1 MAKGMLW
8 ICCYATVLTT
18 CFALRRP
25 DTSSI
30 SGLYT
35 RNVQIGDVARFQGAV
50 LLVDGKQ
57 TSCES
62 VVLDSRAGLVA
73 ASCLKYGSDKAV
85 DTSVKYEIV
94 IKGQSGS
101 TTSNRYTISSV
112 NVHPKYNSDT
122 YINNLAVVQFNTN
135 DNSSWKNSI
144 ATNPK
149 EWNNEFF
156 IRRSLSDV
164 SSMTWNNIL
173 AYSSTETPD
182 YCQKASKIYSA
193 NTDDFLCNYAATLSI
208 QNSECKVPYGLVF
221 AAVQPSDVNM
231 VALYSHS
238 AVYGN
243 SMCSKDRKLHY
254 YTLLRN
260 YIGWVADVLGRP
272 VGTFAKDSEFKFAP
286 SISYSMKNV
295 AKNNIEGIKV
305 FSGDSYSQNSAAPD
319 VSTPQTDE
327 SIDEKNAPLA
337 TAPNTDEIPLPTDTI
352 KSDKQE
358 DKPTEENAKEDDA
371 DGVFLDDTSSST
383 KRTNTESVEN
393 NHSKTVNEDAETDDV
408 SSEDSVDEDD
418 KSAETSNEASKESNT
433 NKIVVIAMLAIGGI
447 ALVGAVIAWF
457 LIRRKKHA
465 ARRQNGWNRES
476 MDQLPRGLRPTV
488 DYTYD
493 RSPTEEIIN
502 HYSTRHSGYG
512 GNPMRNTYNSEAR
525 RATYNDHPMHGAY
538 NRGTRRDTFEDGTR
552 RDTYG
557 DDARR
562 DTYGDGTRRDTYG
575 DGARQNTYGDGP
587 KRDTYDDGPK
597 RDTYDDYPKRDNYS
611 GAVRRDNYGDSARQ
625 DTYDDREGH
634 TTYENSNFQWRLNS
648 TYKNQR

>member
-1 MAKGMLW
+1 MAKGMLL
-8 ICCYATVLTT
+8 ICCYATVLAT
-18 CFALRRP
+18 CFAFRKP
-25 DTSSI
+25 DTSSV

-35 RNVQIGDVARFQGAV
+35 RNVQITDVTRFQGAV

-73 ASCLKYGSDKAV
+73 ASCLKYGSDKGV
-85 DTSVKYEIV
+85 DKSIKYEIV
-94 IKGQSGS
+94 MKSGNES
-101 TTSNRYTISSV
+101 TASNRYTISSFD
-112 NVHPKYNSDT
+112 VHPNYNPDT

-135 DNSSWKNSI
+135 DNSSWINSI

-164 SSMTWNNIL
+164 SSMTWNKIL

-182 YCQKASKIYSA
+182 YCQKASKVYSA
-193 NTDDFLCNYAATLSI
+193 NTGDFLCNYAATLSI
-208 QNSECKVPYGLVF
+208 QNSKCKVPYGVVF

-238 AVYGN
+238 AVYGD

-260 YIGWVADVLGRP
+260 YIGWVAVVLGRS
-272 VGTFAKDSEFKFAP
+272 VGTFAKAPEFKFTP

-295 AKNNIEGIKV
+295 EESNIKGVKV
-305 FSGDSYSQNSAAPD
+305 FSGDSYSQNPVSPD
-319 VSTPQTDE
+319 VNTPQSDD
-327 SIDEKNAPLA
+327 SIDEKEMPLA
-337 TAPNTDEIPLPTDTI
+337 TTPNTDGIPLPTDTI

-358 DKPTEENAKEDDA
+358 NKPTEENAKDDDA
-371 DGVFLDDTSSST
+371 DDIFLDDTSSST
-383 KRTNTESVEN
+383 KKTNTESIEN
-393 NHSKTVNEDAETDDV
+393 THSKTIDEDAETSDR
-408 SSEDSVDEDD
+408 SSEDSTEEED
-418 KSAETSNEASKESNT
+418 KSAETSNEADKGSNT
-433 NKIVVIAMLAIGGI
+433 NKIVVIVMLAIGGI

-488 DYTYD
+488 DYTD
-493 RSPTEEIIN
+493 SRSPTQEIIN

-512 GNPMRNTYNSEAR
+512 ANPMRDTYNSDAR
-525 RATYNDHPMHGAY
+525 RDTYNDRATHGAY
-538 NRGTRRDTFEDGTR
+538 NRGTRRDTFEDG
-552 RDTYG
+552 
-557 DDARR
+557 AR
-562 DTYGDGTRRDTYG
+562 
-575 DGARQNTYGDGP
+575 
-587 KRDTYDDGPK
+587 RDTYDDG
-597 RDTYDDYPKRDNYS
+597 
-611 GAVRRDNYGDSARQ
+611 ARQ
-625 DTYDDREGH
+625 DTYDNGAGRGTYNDAGRRDTYDDSAGRGAYDRIPTGM
-634 TTYENSNFQWRLNS
+634 T
-648 TYKNQR
+648 